1 LEILLL
7 QFSFQPHEFLKQVEG
22 YEGITHYELQNHK
35 QVWGVS
41 GITFHTN
48 LKTYGPYGGG
58 KEPNF
63 THFESSI
70 GKIVG
75 FFGSFA
81 SIVNSIG
88 VFVRHNL

>member
-1 LEILLL
+1 MEILLL

-22 YEGITHYELQNHK
+22 YQGITHYELRNHK
-35 QVWGVS
+35 RVRGVS

-70 GKIVG
+70 GRIVG
-75 FFGSFA
+75 VFGSSA
-81 SIVNSIG
+81 AIVDSIG
-88 VFVRHNL
+88 VFVSHDR